1 MSILITNFVGLLLF
15 VLLCIT
21 ATTAIF
27 VALSAIWFMNKYQFL
42 QKPVFT
48 MLILIVSITLCYE
61 IVNSYNKSVQN
72 AIQQNVNTIKPP
84 EQKITDKKITPQEQ
98 RKIDQQ
104 IKDTQKIETLMRTAN
119 IRGKTRCSGKQ
130 NPV

>member
-21 ATTAIF
+21 ATTVMFI
-27 VALSAIWFMNKYQFL
+27 ALSVIWLMTTYQFL
-42 QKPVFT
+42 KKPVIA

-61 IVNSYNKSVQN
+61 IVNSYNKSVQD
-72 AIQQNVNTIKPP
+72 AIKQNIKTIKPP
-84 EQKITDKKITPQEQ
+84 EQKITDKQLTPQEQ
-98 RKIDQQ
+98 QKIDQQ
-104 IKDTQKIETLMRTAN
+104 IKDAQKIQTLMHTVN
-119 IRGKTRCSGKQ
+119 IRGKTRYSGKQ